1 MPATRKRGNIS
12 VVYIKFIIV
21 GHESCDDCWYLSR
34 YYLSCVQYCLQ
45 IHNNYYCSKLFFSF
59 TEEATSN
66 EYMTESTSAAET
78 NHDFQTQARPI
89 AIEAAPYQMRMFSDR
104 SNARNDSKLSSIE
117 MANNVDKQNTPE
129 EIQNEAEEPCNM
141 LEVTLSLAER
151 YLSIE
156 TISFFDLFVLDTKRR
171 VSVSLDKVMISCSE
185 EVIGMRP
192 CILIE
197 GESGTGKT
205 TLLRH
210 LASQWAMKKALHEFS
225 AVLLYEVYVEQ
236 PKHDDSK
243 DKNEH
248 HNNMYGFNNCYG
260 MQIKDDRKSNDN
272 LIHQLEED
280 AKLLHGSTNR
290 SDILILLDSFWY
302 LPFTLSIIKT
312 CRKYFPKAAIVF
324 TGQPDL
330 VKARISE
337 EIKSITHYYK
347 ILGYQPD
354 TIDDA
359 IQFLLTPCKIE
370 KFHAWLEQNPF
381 AQALVNCPLYC
392 KMLTELFVSNCLPNY
407 LENLTELFRLYII
420 LLINKSR
427 KFSRPIEYFSDLTGD
442 DDLLFRSIVE
452 MTFTFP
458 KIYQNE
464 SCRPQTIKSFGL
476 LKEISFRDH
485 IIVSFINSSTMAY
498 FMALFYNVSV
508 HKPKNAP
515 FDWPAFCLYLAGMKT
530 LDIIREVI
538 FCDPLRKY
546 NDSIKIMIVFE
557 LQLSILQI
565 PRESDSLRL
574 DRKILSYTFSKSM
587 EAEPIVIYA
596 LGWLCLLL
604 NNSYFSE
611 LNRIFPDSVE
621 LIFDIPYVVK
631 ISKYLLYFSTGTKHN
646 AKFSLPVNL
655 HQYLRI
661 EILNAVDDVGECLQ
675 YLIEANLCQYLTKL
689 HFSGAVKLQAAD
701 EIDGKHFSGLTSL
714 EISGKLSTECNALLA
729 LLPKLGSVRS
739 IAFHNKSDDNSQEVD
754 LKCLQKIKS
763 LCNVTID
770 GISPE
775 LSVGRFEGLS
785 RITILNCT
793 LSPVIIESLIKW
805 VANSLRWLTLQGQG
819 IVSVEVSVQ
828 LALTLDQLEPFKHQS
843 NKEYPCN
850 SRIYLND
857 TAMSFST
864 LVPIVS
870 AVSRLIASVT
880 LHIPSKHY
888 YDFGRRLN
896 LDYNCYVDD

>member
-1 MPATRKRGNIS
+1 MQYTEFVDGWVTS
-12 VVYIKFIIV
+12 MYMYWVL
-21 GHESCDDCWYLSR
+21 LSGTAE
-34 YYLSCVQYCLQ
+34 LQ
-45 IHNNYYCSKLFFSF
+45 IKNVYLKFFVFFLYIEVHKRSIMQVS
-59 TEEATSN
+59 EISPAG
-66 EYMTESTSAAET
+66 
-78 NHDFQTQARPI
+78 PLP
-89 AIEAAPYQMRMFSDR
+89 IEARRLF
-104 SNARNDSKLSSIE
+104 SNAPVTDESLVHSAFSMLSPPKKG
-117 MANNVDKQNTPE
+117 NVDTICGQNSVE
-129 EIQNEAEEPCNM
+129 EMPMSVSDDE
-141 LEVTLSLAER
+141 EVTGLCNLVEVTSSLCKR
-151 YLSIE
+151 YISIKPN
-156 TISFFDLFVLDTKRR
+156 SFFDLFIIDTKRR
-171 VSVSLDKVMISCSE
+171 VSVSLDKVMTSCSE
-185 EVIGMRP
+185 EVIGLRP

-210 LASQWAMKKALHEFS
+210 LASQWVMKKALHEFS

-243 DKNEH
+243 GKNECH
-248 HNNMYGFNNCYG
+248 SNMYGFNNCYG

-302 LPFTLSIIKT
+302 LPFTLSIIET

-330 VKARISE
+330 VKAIETE

-347 ILGYQPD
+347 IFGYQPD

-359 IQFLLTPCKIE
+359 IQFLLTRSCKIE
-370 KFHAWLEQNPF
+370 EFHAWLERNPF
-381 AQALVNCPLYC
+381 AQALINCPLYC
-392 KMLTELFVSNCLPNY
+392 QMLTELFVSNCLPNY

-476 LKEISFRDH
+476 LKEIGFRDY
-485 IIVSFINSSTMAY
+485 IIVSFINSSIMAY

-515 FDWPAFCLYLAGMKT
+515 FDWPLFCLYLAGMKT

-538 FCDPLRKY
+538 FCDPLQKY
-546 NDSIKIMIVFE
+546 NDSIKTMIVFE

-565 PRESDSLRL
+565 PRESARQWLDS
-574 DRKILSYTFSKSM
+574 KILSYRFFKSM

-611 LNRIFPDSVE
+611 LNRTFSNSIE
-621 LIFDIPYVVK
+621 LIFDIPYVIK
-631 ISKYLLYFSTGTKHN
+631 ISKYLLYFSTGAKHN

-675 YLIEANLCQYLTKL
+675 YLIEANLCQNLTKL
-689 HFSGAVKLQAAD
+689 HFSGAVKLQAAGD

-714 EISGKLSTECNALLA
+714 EISSKPSSECNAFLE

-739 IAFHNKSDDNSQEVD
+739 IAFHNKSDDISQEVD

-763 LCNVTID
+763 LRNVTID
-770 GISPE
+770 GIS
-775 LSVGRFEGLS
+775 LQLFVGRFEGLS

-828 LALTLDQLEPFKHQS
+828 LALTLDQLEPFKYQS
-843 NKEYPCN
+843 NKEYSCN
-850 SRIYLND
+850 SSIYLND

-870 AVSRLIASVT
+870 AVSRLIANIT
-880 LHIPSKHY
+880 LHIPSKHF

-896 LDYNCYVDD
+896 LDYNYYVDD